1 MAMGTRAHGPEMVMA
16 ALAGNDDE
24 KLKQVPFEFCRLW
37 SPGTYG
43 KGLRVHLPDTFGSD
57 YFFKYAPAK
66 LAQWG
71 ASRQDS
77 GDPYIVGMKT
87 VRWFERHGQDPK
99 TKKLIP
105 SDGLNVDLML
115 KLHAHF
121 INLIVVSPGMGTNA
135 TNDLPDIEPL
145 SIVVKP
151 IEANGRPTVKL
162 SDNIAKAMGE
172 PGEVERSKRV
182 FRYDE
187 SFNKACIY

>member
-1 MAMGTRAHGPEMVMA
+1 MIY
-16 ALAGNDDE
+16 E
-24 KLKQVPFEFCRLW
+24 KLRQVPYDFAKLW

-43 KGLRVHLPDTFGSD
+43 KGLQVHLPDTFGSD
-57 YFFKYAPAK
+57 NFFKHAPAE

-87 VRWFERHGQDPK
+87 VRWFEKHDQDAK

-105 SDGLNVDLML
+105 SDGLTVDLML

-121 INLIVVSPGMGTNA
+121 INLITVSPGIGTNL
-135 TNDLPDIEPL
+135 TNDLPGIEPV

-151 IEANGRPTVKL
+151 IEANGYPTVKL
-162 SDNIAKAMGE
+162 SDNIAKAMGLKS
-172 PGEVERSKRV
+172 EVERYTKI
-182 FRYDE
+182 FRYHE
-187 SFNKACIY
+187 SFDRACVY